1 MRPVIAAAVIVTAL
15 VANGGFSAALE
26 TDDGGLSTTGSEV
39 WSEGAQVGVL
49 VWSEGGVVS
58 LPGVWPRCSWE
69 RLRASS
75 GIAGVELPFGSYVSD
90 GFLRVDLAGGR
101 VGYVYVQECLFADGS
116 ESVDWVVIE
125 EAEPVDVV
133 DAARAELV
141 ELVPDPVVGM
151 SPGVDIN
158 HLVGLATWVW
168 LDEAPQSVTATVAIP
183 GLSTTATATAVS
195 LWFTPGDGGDRV
207 ECPLDAPVYSQDES
221 AEPCAHTF
229 ERVSAHSSSGR
240 WPALVEVEWEVTWT
254 NTLGDSGTAD
264 PIVTSSLFEL
274 EVIEL
279 QARVIAG

>member
-1 MRPVIAAAVIVTAL
+1 MRVATAALL
-15 VANGGFSAALE
+15 VWVGVLCANPASAAPHQNE
-26 TDDGGLSTTGSEV
+26 RESTETGSDV
-39 WSEGAQVGVL
+39 WSSGAQVGVL

-90 GFLRVDLAGGR
+90 GFLRVDLGGGR

-151 SPGVDIN
+151 SPRVDVN
-158 HLVGLATWVW
+158 HLVGLPTWVW
-168 LDEAPQSVTATVAIP
+168 LDEVPQSVTATAAIP
-183 GLSTTATATAVS
+183 GLSSTATATAVG

-207 ECPLDAPVYSQDES
+207 ECPLDAPVYSEDAGES
-221 AEPCAHTF
+221 PCAHTF
-229 ERVSAHSSSGR
+229 EWVSAHSATGR

-264 PIVTSSLFEL
+264 PIVTSVLFEL

>member
-1 MRPVIAAAVIVTAL
+1 M
-15 VANGGFSAALE
+15 
-26 TDDGGLSTTGSEV
+26 
-39 WSEGAQVGVL
+39 L

-151 SPGVDIN
+151 SPRVDIN
-158 HLVGLATWVW
+158 HLVGLPTWVW
-168 LDEAPQSVTATVAIP
+168 LDEVPQPVTATAAIP
-183 GLSTTATATAVS
+183 GLSSTATATAVG

-207 ECPLDAPVYSQDES
+207 ECPLDAPVYSEDAG

-229 ERVSAHSSSGR
+229 EWVSAHSSTGR

-254 NTLGDSGTAD
+254 NSLGDSGTAD
-264 PIVTSSLFEL
+264 PIVTSVLFEL